1 MKIRNRLMAALLL
14 TCTVMTAGCAM
25 PIWSPNPDVRAR
37 QLIYQSESLRHIPEI
52 WERIWGL
59 DLPDMGTPY
68 RVHGG
73 VI

>member
-1 MKIRNRLMAALLL
+1 MTVRKRILAAVLLACMALN
-14 TCTVMTAGCAM
+14 VGCAL
-25 PIWSPNPDVRAR
+25 PIWSPAPDIRAR
-37 QLIYQSESLRHIPEI
+37 QLIFASESLRHIPEI

-59 DLPDMGTPY
+59 NLPDLATPY

>member
-1 MKIRNRLMAALLL
+1 MRKYLIIGLML
-14 TCTVMTAGCAM
+14 VSCAM
-25 PIWSPNPDVRAR
+25 QVGCFVPIWSPNRNTRAK
-37 QLIYQSESLRHIPEI
+37 QLINQSESMRHVDEI

-59 DLPDMGTPY
+59 DTPDFATPY

>member
-1 MKIRNRLMAALLL
+1 MLLA
-14 TCTVMTAGCAM
+14 TCVVQAGCFV
-25 PIWSPNPDVRAR
+25 PIWSSNQDVRAK
-37 QLIYQSESLRHIPEI
+37 QLINASESMRHVPEI

-59 DLPDMGTPY
+59 DTPDFATPY

>member
-1 MKIRNRLMAALLL
+1 MKIRTRLMAGLLL
-14 TCTVMTAGCAM
+14 ASTALTAGCAT

-37 QLIYQSESLRHIPEI
+37 QLIYSSESMRHIPEI

-59 DLPDMGTPY
+59 DTPDFATPY

>member
-1 MKIRNRLMAALLL
+1 MTLRKRILAAVLLV
-14 TCTVMTAGCAM
+14 CMTLNVGCAL
-25 PIWSPNPDVRAR
+25 PIWSPSPDTRAR
-37 QLIYQSESLRHIPEI
+37 QLIYASESMRHIPEI

-59 DLPDMGTPY
+59 ELPDVCTPY

>member
-1 MKIRNRLMAALLL
+1 MRKFVLTGLLVA
-14 TCTVMTAGCAM
+14 TSFMQVGCFV
-25 PIWSPNPDVRAR
+25 PIWSSNQDIRAK
-37 QLIYQSESLRHIPEI
+37 QLINASESMRHIPEI

-59 DLPDMGTPY
+59 DAPDFATPY